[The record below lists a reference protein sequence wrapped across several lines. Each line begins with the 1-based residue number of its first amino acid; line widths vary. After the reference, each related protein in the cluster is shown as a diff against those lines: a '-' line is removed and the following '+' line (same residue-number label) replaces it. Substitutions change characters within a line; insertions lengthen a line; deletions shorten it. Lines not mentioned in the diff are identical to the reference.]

1 MSPPSYAFMR
11 YDMCYEDTFLRLH
24 LFYGIFFFRRW
35 GITDDTIA
43 KDKSFHNSSVCIRVG
58 FSCGKQ
64 CSSFLPFLVQIQYS
78 AGPLYLLAI
87 AADEAGG
94 GMLLVK

>member
-24 LFYGIFFFRRW
+24 LFYDIFFRRW

-43 KDKSFHNSSVCIRVG
+43 KDKSFHNSSSACMHQSRLFLWKAVFI
-58 FSCGKQ
+58 FSIFP
-64 CSSFLPFLVQIQYS
+64 CSDTIFGRRPVRYTC
-78 AGPLYLLAI
+78 
-87 AADEAGG
+87 
-94 GMLLVK
+94 

>member
-1 MSPPSYAFMR
+1 MIPLQKTKAS
-11 YDMCYEDTFLRLH
+11 TTH
-24 LFYGIFFFRRW
+24 
-35 GITDDTIA
+35 
-43 KDKSFHNSSVCIRVG
+43 HQHVCIRVS

-64 CSSFLPFLVQIQYS
+64 CLSFLSFLVQIQYS